1 MNGTV
6 HRVRLVALL
15 VVACASGAELAAQ
28 DSTPRVD
35 GAQFECAE
43 LEQMVR
49 SARRL
54 SITAVHVNPHSD
66 DREST
71 NTFVA
76 GPAFIILVLQI
87 IRRLT
92 HMKISPGSIQPTRR
106 WLWTPLTSKKRL
118 TITTTN
124 TGRITGRGLTRN
136 TLTRSCNIPCRRVHC
151 G

>member
-76 GPAFIILVLQI
+76 RPAFCTFLDEWPSQWK
-87 IRRLT
+87 IRARNGEVCLRLF
-92 HMKISPGSIQPTRR
+92 ICLPRDVYDGPLWGR
-106 WLWTPLTSKKRL
+106 W
-118 TITTTN
+118 
-124 TGRITGRGLTRN
+124 
-136 TLTRSCNIPCRRVHC
+136 
-151 G
+151 